1 MSHNTQTLVDGTI
14 GPVIPVSPSVPTNI
28 AEMLPVIREISL
40 RKTSE
45 GQSFQF
51 LRNGRNVLDL
61 VRREL
66 KRRLNLDLSAKL
78 PDEVNDMAAKAV
90 AAFQSQLLSSMV
102 EDGYQL
108 TNIRKGIPFVKW
120 DGAKP
125 SGDGL
130 RNTAVAM
137 RDLRDDG
144 ERLVTYQAERR
155 KCTARI
161 ATLEK
166 NPAKY
171 GDFREQVALNQAKVA
186 ECEAIIARICSVK
199 P

>member
-1 MSHNTQTLVDGTI
+1 MG
-14 GPVIPVSPSVPTNI
+14 
-28 AEMLPVIREISL
+28 E
-40 RKTSE
+40 
-45 GQSFQF
+45 
-51 LRNGRNVLDL
+51 
-61 VRREL
+61 
-66 KRRLNLDLSAKL
+66 KL
-78 PDEVNDMAAKAV
+78 PDELNDMCGKAV

-120 DGAKP
+120 DGTKP

-144 ERLVTYQAERR
+144 ERLMAYQAERR
-155 KCTARI
+155 KLTARI

-171 GDFREQVALNQAKVA
+171 GDFREQVALNRAKLV
-186 ECEAIIARICSVK
+186 EVEAIIARICSVK
-199 P
+199 S